1 MIGIFGAGVVGARV
15 AESLSIESQ
24 TSILVYD
31 SSQIV
36 AQRLARRLS
45 ETNSLIKATNRSE
58 LHRAKVVVLAGPS
71 PHTPVAKEFLGK
83 GVSIVSTSDDIA
95 DCLNLLS
102 LSDLATENKATLI
115 IGAASSPGMSGL
127 LVRNL
132 SKAFDSI
139 DEVHIALH
147 GTGGPAC
154 ARQHHRALSGQSIGW
169 HDGEWLR
176 RPAGSGRELC
186 WFPEPVGAYDC
197 YRGELPDPL
206 LVKRAFPELVR
217 VSARVSATRRD
228 RVFARLPML
237 IPPRAEGGMG
247 GLRVE
252 VRGTKNGER
261 VVDVVGVAE
270 RVGQVAGVVSGCVAR
285 SISVGEISQ
294 PGAFVLGESSLPNE
308 ALLSRV
314 MASGVQAHSFV
325 RA

>member
-1 MIGIFGAGVVGARV
+1 MIGIFGAGVVGSRV
-15 AESLSIESQ
+15 AESLSVESQ
-24 TSILVYD
+24 TSIAVYD

-45 ETNSLIKATNRSE
+45 ETNALIKATSRSE
-58 LHRAKVVVLAGPS
+58 LHRAKVVVLAGPL
-71 PHTPVAKEFLGK
+71 PHTPVAREFLEK
-83 GVSIVSTSDDIA
+83 GVSVVSTSDDIA

-102 LSDLATENKATLI
+102 LSDLATENKVTLI
-115 IGAASSPGMSGL
+115 IGAASSPGMSGM

-132 SKAFDSI
+132 SKAFDSV

-206 LVKRAFPELVR
+206 LIKRAFPELVR
-217 VSARVSATRRD
+217 ATARVSATRRD
-228 RVFARLPML
+228 RVFARMPML
-237 IPPRAEGGMG
+237 IPPRAEGGLG

-285 SISVGEISQ
+285 SIGAGEISQ
-294 PGAFVLGESSLPNE
+294 PGAFVLGELSLPNE
-308 ALLSRV
+308 VLLSRV
-314 MASGVQAHSFV
+314 LACGVQAHSFV
-325 RA
+325 RS